1 MLVIYHTISFHP
13 TVTTQSSASIFYK
26 FYKFAHPNPLFC
38 LVFKTKEGSLEI
50 TLVKSMGWLVLS
62 DEKPRLANS
71 AMKG

>member
-1 MLVIYHTISFHP
+1 MLVIYHTISYHP

-50 TLVKSMGWLVLS
+50 TLVKSMLAGSLSLKNQGWLTLS
-62 DEKPRLANS
+62 
-71 AMKG
+71 